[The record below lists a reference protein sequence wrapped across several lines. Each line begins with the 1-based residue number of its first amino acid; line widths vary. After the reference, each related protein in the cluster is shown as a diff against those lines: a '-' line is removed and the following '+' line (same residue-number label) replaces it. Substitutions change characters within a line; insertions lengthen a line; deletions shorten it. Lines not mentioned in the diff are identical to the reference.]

1 MRMRE
6 IEEINAAERED
17 FESAMDEQSVQRVPL
32 WHPSGIVGAAMVLV
46 GALASLYI
54 AVVIG
59 LVMLA
64 VYISTISSHMR
75 SPEQNPPS
83 PTARRYEWRP

>member
-17 FESAMDEQSVQRVPL
+17 FESAMDEQSVQRVSL
-32 WHPSGIVGAAMVLV
+32 WHPSGIVGTAMVLV

-75 SPEQNPPS
+75 SPEQNPPA